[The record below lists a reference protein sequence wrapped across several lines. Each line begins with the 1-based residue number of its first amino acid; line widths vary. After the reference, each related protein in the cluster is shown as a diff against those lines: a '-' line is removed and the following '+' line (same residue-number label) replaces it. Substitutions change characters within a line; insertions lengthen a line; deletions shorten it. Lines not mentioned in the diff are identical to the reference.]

1 MSIFDDDKDKYKKF
15 LRFLKKAL
23 NEEADIQ
30 QRIQEIAENTQD
42 AGRMHE
48 AASFAD
54 DKQADSDFDKNKKTK
69 DILKEQTKTI
79 ERLQD
84 CNEEQADKIDAL
96 QEKRRQQAEQMQE
109 LQRACDLQ
117 AKEIKQLKAQVDEQ
131 LGQLKNKNAEL
142 QAAQNEI
149 DRFEQLAKQLKS
161 EKEAQTDKLSQL
173 QKKLSAWESEFA
185 EPAKFYRLYKSLPQG
200 IRGRFTDI
208 VADTSVVAFISTGS
222 NIEYVEMFWDA
233 MKRNYAELGAEREAL
248 LQIFAYLV
256 ELCNAYQGEQ
266 VYRLLDDE
274 IEKSFDDD
282 IHMRSDSCSKYSGRI
297 EKVLLPGIWN
307 KRSERANRKALVE
320 WK

>member
-1 MSIFDDDKDKYKKF
+1 MFDTDKDKYKKF
-15 LRFLKKAL
+15 LRFLKQAL
-23 NEEADIQ
+23 TDEEDIQ

-79 ERLQD
+79 EKLQD
-84 CNEEQADKIDAL
+84 CNKE
-96 QEKRRQQAEQMQE
+96 QAEQMQE

-131 LGQLKNKNAEL
+131 LGQLKSRSTEL
-142 QAAQNEI
+142 QAAQTEI

-208 VADTSVVAFISTGS
+208 VTDTSVVAFISTGS

-256 ELCNAYQGEQ
+256 ELCNAYQGER
-266 VYRLLDDE
+266 VYELLDDE